1 MGYLAQNL
9 LLSWLLYSGGFMG
22 GLEEAGAPPP
32 PKLSRPHPTWMIPII
47 NLKRGY
53 THIQLRF
60 FVVVVIVV
68 VLINRKLA

>member
-1 MGYLAQNL
+1 MGYLAQSL
-9 LLSWLLYSGGFMG
+9 LLSWLLYSGGFMA
-22 GLEEAGAPPP
+22 GLGEAGALR
-32 PKLSRPHPTWMIPII
+32 PKLSLPHPTWMIPII

-60 FVVVVIVV
+60 FVIVVIVV